1 MSKSAKLAPTPT
13 DSVVRN
19 TAGKGS
25 KQTTDDPMP
34 DEKLH
39 EFCDKHYNQLLPLM
53 AEKVHQEK
61 LQVVQARLTYGE
73 SSRRNSQTKEKTRL
87 SESESCDKKMRS
99 KKRRKPSPSTMSRGS
114 YPSQS
119 PSVFSML
126 KHGEPDSPRRRSPIT
141 TVFTRLGDR
150 EKNVSTRL
158 GERERGVFSRL
169 RRESTSRHRQ
179 TSAKRDASVVR
190 DPNHRRREARN
201 LVRSYVNCSSERQ
214 REIKREWDATD
225 RANRRN
231 PSQDE
236 ERYLSESENDG
247 GGHWKSKKQ
256 KSTTDE
262 EDLSQPW
269 LTEIIITFT

>member
-1 MSKSAKLAPTPT
+1 
-13 DSVVRN
+13 
-19 TAGKGS
+19 
-25 KQTTDDPMP
+25 
-34 DEKLH
+34 
-39 EFCDKHYNQLLPLM
+39 
-53 AEKVHQEK
+53 
-61 LQVVQARLTYGE
+61 
-73 SSRRNSQTKEKTRL
+73 
-87 SESESCDKKMRS
+87 
-99 KKRRKPSPSTMSRGS
+99 MSRGS

-141 TVFTRLGDR
+141 TVFTSLGDR

-169 RRESTSRHRQ
+169 GRESTSRHRQ
-179 TSAKRDASVVR
+179 TSAKRDASDVR
-190 DPNHRRREARN
+190 DQNHRIREARN
-201 LVRSYVNCSSERQ
+201 LVRSYVTCSSERQ

-231 PSQDE
+231 PTQDE

-269 LTEIIITFT
+269 LTVYSHAGVTYSHAGVQSQNHSSAASQITAGQSGCDTQPDVSTLTCAPEAHVRKTLSIF